1 METVTI
7 KVSGMTCGGCVA
19 NVKRVVQAVAG
30 VESVDVSL
38 DKGEAVVTY
47 DSARAAPAAFKAA
60 IVAAGF
66 DAA

>member
-19 NVKRVVQAVAG
+19 SVKRVVQAVAG

-47 DSARAAPAAFKAA
+47 DGARAVPAAFKAA

-66 DAA
+66 DSA

>member
-19 NVKRVVQAVAG
+19 SVTRVVQAVAG
-30 VESVDVSL
+30 VESADVSL
-38 DKGEAVVTY
+38 EKGEAVVSY
-47 DSARAAPAAFKAA
+47 DGARASPAALKAA

>member
-1 METVTI
+1 METLTI

-19 NVKRVVQAVAG
+19 SVKRVVQAVAG
-30 VESVDVSL
+30 VESADVSL
-38 DKGEAVVTY
+38 EKGEAVVTY
-47 DSARAAPAAFKAA
+47 DRARTSPAALKAA

>member
-19 NVKRVVQAVAG
+19 SVKRVVQAVAG
-30 VESVDVSL
+30 VDGVHVSL
-38 DKGEAVVTY
+38 EKGEAVVTY
-47 DSARAAPAAFKAA
+47 DGATATPAALKAA
-60 IVAAGF
+60 IDAAGF